1 MKRAKVRASP
11 DKTSPARRFQISW
24 IRCGVYACFF
34 LSGSTSLVFEVLWSR
49 QFVTV
54 FGNSSYAVSA
64 VLGAYMTGLGLG
76 GLMGGKVADRIE
88 QRAIAFGAIE
98 IAVAGWALAI
108 PLLLS
113 WLRILVPTLTVLSP
127 ESLLVSTLTRFGL
140 SFLVLVVPCF
150 LMGMTLP
157 LLVRGMA
164 QSDQS
169 LGRSI
174 GALYCWNTLG
184 AAFGCVAAGFWMVD
198 TLGLRQTNLW
208 ATGATILV
216 GLAAFALSKPLS
228 SAKEPVPAAAPASKP
243 AGRPARPEPAEQV
256 NVPGALLLGIAF
268 VNGLGSLMCEVL
280 WFRYLAFLVL
290 ERAAYVFPTILCL
303 YLLGLGLGGL
313 IYSLLAER
321 IRHSTR
327 ALGVVEVLL
336 AISVLATF
344 VTGAGIFAAG
354 PPRPLDLNGIALI
367 TVSVPT
373 VLMGIAF
380 PMLCSLYG
388 RRVQELGRRVGLL
401 FAVNTAGTVLGSLLP
416 IFVLVPLLGIQK
428 SLLLASLL
436 YGAAGLALLAQ
447 GRTANR
453 RPALW
458 WAAAY
463 AGVVLCFL
471 IAVPA
476 NLCQRVFL
484 ATSFNLARHT
494 DILFYREG
502 RTGTAVLTS
511 NRVDQCKAVYINGVA
526 EVPLLYAD
534 RLCFKMLGDLGP
546 LLQPH
551 PDDVLMICFGGGIAA
566 GATTCLPEVKS
577 LTVVDLESSVV
588 EGAGLLAKENN
599 GLLQNPKLH
608 VVIDD
613 GRNYIMTAH
622 RRWPVIITDST
633 HPKTADSWVLY
644 TQEFYRQVRD
654 HLTDDGVF
662 VQWVPRHGLSI
673 AEYKIIL
680 RTFQSVFPHASL
692 WVNEGMEEQGQ
703 FVSYSMLVATP
714 KPLNIDVSQLQE
726 RLNAGPV
733 RADLEPYGLHTP
745 AGFLDA
751 FLCAEDALKGWVG
764 DGPVNTDDLPLTYY
778 TTPWSKSG
786 ETSLPGF
793 FVEPMEDIWP
803 RLTNTGSGD
812 LPTLLHRDLDLRA
825 KAARLAFSG
834 RLDEAYAVL
843 PEDVRYQRMR
853 RIREEAPHYVDSLLS
868 LYWNNPQGLVFL
880 AELRLSGPD
889 GAQAI
894 KPIYERVLE
903 LDPNNVAA
911 LIILG
916 GMHSDAGE
924 MTPAEDYL
932 TRAVRLDPN
941 SGPAQ
946 YNLALLLDRTGRHRE
961 ALPHY
966 EKAAVVS
973 SDPMC
978 DDVWG
983 VCLAQAGRNIEALQ
997 WFRRAVEL
1005 QPTEIPP
1012 GLHLV
1017 YLLDQLGHTSE
1028 ALAHA
1033 RFLVKLD
1040 PENKTFV
1047 HLLADLE
1054 AQSAS
1059 QSKP

>member
-1 MKRAKVRASP
+1 M
-11 DKTSPARRFQISW
+11 
-24 IRCGVYACFF
+24 
-34 LSGSTSLVFEVLWSR
+34 VFEVLWSR

-64 VLGAYMTGLGLG
+64 VLCAYMTGLGLG
-76 GLMGGKVADRIE
+76 GLMGGKVADRIT
-88 QRAIAFGAIE
+88 RRLIAFGAIE

-108 PLLLS
+108 PLLLPR
-113 WLRILVPTLTVLSP
+113 LRILVPAMGALSS

-157 LLVRGMA
+157 LLVRGLA
-164 QSDQS
+164 ESDQS
-169 LGRSI
+169 ISRRI

-184 AAFGCVAAGFWMVD
+184 AAFGCLAAGFWMLD
-198 TLGLRQTNLW
+198 TLGLQQTNLW
-208 ATGATILV
+208 AAGVTLFV
-216 GLAAFALSKPLS
+216 GFAAFALSRPLS
-228 SAKEPVPAAAPASKP
+228 SVKEPMPASESR
-243 AGRPARPEPAEQV
+243 ATNRPAKPEPNQQMH
-256 NVPGALLLGIAF
+256 VPGLLLLGIAF

-280 WFRYLAFLVL
+280 WFRYLAFLIL
-290 ERAAYVFPTILCL
+290 ERAAYVFPTILCI

-313 IYSLLAER
+313 IYSLLAGR
-321 IRHSTR
+321 IHSLTR
-327 ALGVVEVLL
+327 ALGVIELLL

-344 VTGAGIFAAG
+344 VTGACLFASG

-373 VLMGIAF
+373 VLMGMAF
-380 PMLCSLYG
+380 PLLCSLYG
-388 RRVQELGRRVGLL
+388 RHVQELGRRVGVL

-428 SLLLASLL
+428 SFFFASLL
-436 YGAAGLALLAQ
+436 YGGAGLALLAH
-447 GRTANR
+447 GRKADR
-453 RPALW
+453 RGMAW
-458 WAAAY
+458 AAAAY
-463 AGVVLCFL
+463 AGAVLLFL
-471 IAVPA
+471 TVLPS

-502 RTGTAVLTS
+502 RTGTAILTS
-511 NRVDQCKAVYINGVA
+511 NRVDHCKAVYINGVA

-534 RLCFKMLGDLGP
+534 QLCFKMLGDLGP
-546 LLQPH
+546 MLHPH
-551 PDDVLMICFGGGIAA
+551 PDNVLMICFGGGIAA

-588 EGAGLLAKENN
+588 EGAGLLARENN
-599 GLLQNPKLH
+599 NLLQNPKLH

-633 HPKTADSWVLY
+633 HPKTSDSWVLY

-673 AEYKIIL
+673 AEYKTIL
-680 RTFQSVFPHASL
+680 RTFESVFPHASL

-703 FVSYSMLVATP
+703 FVTYTLLVATP
-714 KPLNIDVSQLQE
+714 QPLNIDVSQLQE
-726 RLNAGPV
+726 RLNAAPV
-733 RADLEPYGLHTP
+733 RSDLEPYGLHTP

-751 FLCAEDALKGWVG
+751 YLCAEDTLQHWVG
-764 DGPVNTDDLPLTYY
+764 EGPVNTDDLPVTYY
-778 TTPWSKSG
+778 TTRYSKSG

-803 RLTNTGSGD
+803 RLTNTGSAESAE
-812 LPTLLHRDLDLRA
+812 LLHQELALRA

-843 PEDVRYQRMR
+843 PDDVRYQRMR
-853 RIREEAPHYVDSLLS
+853 RLSEDEPRYVDALRD

-880 AELRLSGPD
+880 AELRLSGPK

-894 KPIYERVLE
+894 KPLYERVLE

-911 LIILG
+911 LTILG

-924 MTPAEDYL
+924 MTVAEDYL
-932 TRAVRLDPN
+932 TRAVRLDPK

-946 YNLALLLDRTGRHRE
+946 YNLALLFDRTGRHAE
-961 ALPHY
+961 ALQHY

-973 SDPMC
+973 NDPMC
-978 DDVWG
+978 EDVWG
-983 VCLAQAGRNIEALQ
+983 VCLAQAGRNAEALQ

-1017 YLLDQLGHTSE
+1017 YLLDQLGHTQE
-1028 ALAHA
+1028 ALTHA

-1040 PENKTFV
+1040 PENKTFLN
-1047 HLLADLE
+1047 LLAELE
-1054 AQSAS
+1054 ARSQIQSR
-1059 QSKP
+1059 P